1 MKRRII
7 ISIILCIAFFWL
19 SSRYFVLKWELA
31 PAHPGLNTSSF
42 APSEVIAVPDEDD
55 ITVNVYP
62 SVDPSVGIPHSGH
75 DGRDSIE
82 TNLNNIKKGWIV
94 AKYNGNCRLLFEIHD
109 ADIEDFCPPYKG
121 ESKKYYYCEIIPESR
136 LKITDMKARHQDDP
150 ADPFTND
157 ERPLYLPC
165 CIAEELRRYDIQ
177 SYIIPKQ
184 VIPRFIT
191 VNIVFIL
198 AVVVIDIIINK
209 AQLKS
214 RLKGNDFKSH
224 SDSNS

>member
-1 MKRRII
+1 MDIKIREWKIEDK
-7 ISIILCIAFFWL
+7 SD
-19 SSRYFVLKWELA
+19 LA
-31 PAHPGLNTSSF
+31 
-42 APSEVIAVPDEDD
+42 E
-55 ITVNVYP
+55 
-62 SVDPSVGIPHSGH
+62 
-75 DGRDSIE
+75 
-82 TNLNNIKKGWIV
+82 NLNNIKKGWIV
-94 AKYNGNCRLLFEIHD
+94 AKFNGNCRLLFEIHD

-121 ESKKYYYCEIIPESR
+121 ESKNYYYCEIIPESR

-184 VIPRFIT
+184 VITRFIT

-198 AVVVIDIIINK
+198 AVVGIDILINK

-214 RLKGNDFKSH
+214 RLKGNDFTSH

>member
-1 MKRRII
+1 MKPRII
-7 ISIILCIAFFWL
+7 VSIVLCVVFFWL
-19 SSRYFVLKWELA
+19 SWVYFELKWRL
-31 PAHPGLNTSSF
+31 PSAHPGLNTSSF

-55 ITVNVYP
+55 IIVNVYP
-62 SVDPSVGIPHSGH
+62 SVDPSVGIPHPGH

-121 ESKKYYYCEIIPESR
+121 ESQNYYYCEIIPESR

-165 CIAEELRRYDIQ
+165 CIAEEIRRYDIK
-177 SYIIPKQ
+177 SYVIPRQ
-184 VIPRFIT
+184 VIPRYAV
-191 VNIVFIL
+191 VNIIFIL
-198 AVVVIDIIINK
+198 IVVGINILINIVK
-209 AQLKS
+209 LKS
-214 RLKGNDFKSH
+214 RLKGNDFTSH

>member
-1 MKRRII
+1 
-7 ISIILCIAFFWL
+7 
-19 SSRYFVLKWELA
+19 
-31 PAHPGLNTSSF
+31 
-42 APSEVIAVPDEDD
+42 
-55 ITVNVYP
+55 
-62 SVDPSVGIPHSGH
+62 
-75 DGRDSIE
+75 
-82 TNLNNIKKGWIV
+82 
-94 AKYNGNCRLLFEIHD
+94 
-109 ADIEDFCPPYKG
+109 
-121 ESKKYYYCEIIPESR
+121 
-136 LKITDMKARHQDDP
+136 MKARHQDDP

-198 AVVVIDIIINK
+198 AVVVINIIINK
-209 AQLKS
+209 VKLKS
-214 RLKGNDFKSH
+214 RLKGNDFTSH

>member
-1 MKRRII
+1 MKPRII
-7 ISIILCIAFFWL
+7 VSIVLCLVFFWL
-19 SSRYFVLKWELA
+19 SWVYFELKWQL
-31 PAHPGLNTSSF
+31 PPGHPGLNTSSF
-42 APSEVIAVPDEDD
+42 APSKVIEVPDEED
-55 ITVNVYP
+55 IIVKVYP
-62 SVDPSVGIPHSGH
+62 SVDPSVGIPHPGH

-121 ESKKYYYCEIIPESR
+121 ESQNYYYCEIIPESR

-165 CIAEELRRYDIQ
+165 CIAEEIRRYDIK
-177 SYIIPKQ
+177 SYVIPRQ
-184 VIPRFIT
+184 VIPRYAV
-191 VNIVFIL
+191 VNIIFIL
-198 AVVVIDIIINK
+198 IVVGINILINIVK
-209 AQLKS
+209 LKS
-214 RLKGNDFKSH
+214 RLKGNDFTSH

>member
-1 MKRRII
+1 MKPRII
-7 ISIILCIAFFWL
+7 VSIVLCVVFFWL
-19 SSRYFVLKWELA
+19 SWVYFELKWRL
-31 PAHPGLNTSSF
+31 PSAHPGLNTSSF

-55 ITVNVYP
+55 IIVNVYP
-62 SVDPSVGIPHSGH
+62 SVDPSVGIPHPGH

-121 ESKKYYYCEIIPESR
+121 ESQNYYYCEIIPESR

-165 CIAEELRRYDIQ
+165 CIEEEIRRYDIK
-177 SYIIPKQ
+177 SYVIPRQ
-184 VIPRFIT
+184 VIPRYAV
-191 VNIVFIL
+191 VNIIFIL
-198 AVVVIDIIINK
+198 IVVGINILINIVK
-209 AQLKS
+209 LKS
-214 RLKGNDFKSH
+214 RLKGNDFTSH

>member
-1 MKRRII
+1 M
-7 ISIILCIAFFWL
+7 
-19 SSRYFVLKWELA
+19 
-31 PAHPGLNTSSF
+31 
-42 APSEVIAVPDEDD
+42 PDEED
-55 ITVNVYP
+55 IIVKVYP
-62 SVDPSVGIPHSGH
+62 SVDPSVGIPHPGH

-121 ESKKYYYCEIIPESR
+121 ESQNYYYCEIIPESR

-165 CIAEELRRYDIQ
+165 CIAEEIRRYDIK
-177 SYIIPKQ
+177 SYVIPRQ
-184 VIPRFIT
+184 VIPRYAV
-191 VNIVFIL
+191 VNIIFIL
-198 AVVVIDIIINK
+198 IVVGINILINIVK
-209 AQLKS
+209 LKS
-214 RLKGNDFKSH
+214 RLKGNDFTSH